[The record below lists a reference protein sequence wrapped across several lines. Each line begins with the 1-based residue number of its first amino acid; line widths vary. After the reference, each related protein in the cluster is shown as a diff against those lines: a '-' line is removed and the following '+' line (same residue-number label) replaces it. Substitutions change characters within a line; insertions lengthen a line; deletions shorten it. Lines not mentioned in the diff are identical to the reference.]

1 MDIKKI
7 CQIHHKSMTEVA
19 NAIGITRNNLSITMR
34 GNPTL
39 STIVKVANAIGI
51 TPQQLVTYLTSTEQ

>member
-7 CQIHHKSMTEVA
+7 CRRHGKTMTEVA
-19 NAIGITRNNLSITMR
+19 TIMGTTRNNLSIIMR

-39 STIVKVANAIGI
+39 STLIRVAEALGI
-51 TPQQLVTYLTSTEQ
+51 PTHQLIMELTE

>member
-1 MDIKKI
+1 
-7 CQIHHKSMTEVA
+7 MTEVA
-19 NAIGITRNNLSITMR
+19 NAIGTTRNNLSIIMR